1 MSHLF
6 RRTTR
11 SCLRR
16 VKPDTTNGF
25 GKMRRTP
32 WRRPAATL
40 HGVVFDIFLNGHGSQ
55 AAPGLFLLQVEEMV
69 DAQGIEPWTSP
80 V

>member
-1 MSHLF
+1 M
-6 RRTTR
+6 R
-11 SCLRR
+11 SAS
-16 VKPDTTNGF
+16 
-25 GKMRRTP
+25 

-40 HGVVFDIFLNGHGSQ
+40 HGVVFDILLNGSRKPGS
-55 AAPGLFLLQVEEMV
+55 AWSFLLQVEELV